1 MKRDPTAR
9 PRIFILGTPEQ
20 ETNARLREAWSRLG
34 AEVELVPARA
44 ARALMRP
51 GDIAVARLDVTA
63 SLDGVEPGLFELLLL
78 EQSPSP
84 AGTTAGRS

>member
-1 MKRDPTAR
+1 
-9 PRIFILGTPEQ
+9 
-20 ETNARLREAWSRLG
+20 
-34 AEVELVPARA
+34 
-44 ARALMRP
+44 MRP